1 MNKLISIIILT
12 FNSKKY
18 IEDCLQ
24 SVLEQTYENIE
35 IVVVDNNSKDRS
47 VEIVRKILRE
57 YKRGQ
62 SAFANLP
69 AGKAGATADRVILNN
84 KNFGYAEGNN
94 VGIRESRGEYI
105 ILLNVDTILDKDFVQ
120 EIAGS
125 FEKDS
130 KIGSVQGKVYQLNN
144 NHPPVSE
151 ARKTKI
157 IDTFGFTVF
166 KSGRIIDAGQGTE
179 DIDQYSSTG
188 SGLRKVFGV
197 NGVAPAYRRIALNDI
212 KLKDE
217 YLDKDFFCY
226 CEDVDLA
233 WRLNWRGWLVVFNP
247 NAVVWHDRT
256 SSKSVGKGW
265 KEFRKTRKS
274 QSLWMRKISWRNTWL
289 VFIKNLP
296 FKSFLNPQFLKR
308 QIKFGLYLLFFE
320 PRVLLAKFEII
331 KLFPR
336 MLKKRKLIMKNKKVN
351 YVRLD

>member
-1 MNKLISIIILT
+1 MNKLVSIIILNY
-12 FNSKKY
+12 NSEKY
-18 IEDCLQ
+18 IKNCLN
-24 SVLEQTYENIE
+24 SVLEQTYPNIE
-35 IVVVDNNSKDRS
+35 ILVVDNDSKDKS
-47 VEIVRKILRE
+47 IEMANGIIGDCKGN
-57 YKRGQ
+57 KRI
-62 SAFANLP
+62 
-69 AGKAGATADRVILNN
+69 ILNN
-84 KNFGYAEGNN
+84 KNLGYAEGNN
-94 VGIRESRGEYI
+94 VGIRESRGEYV
-105 ILLNVDTILDKDFVQ
+105 ILLNVDTILDRNFVQ
-120 EIAGS
+120 EIVSS
-125 FEKDS
+125 FEKNA
-130 KIGSVQGKVYQLNN
+130 KIGSVQGKIYQLNN
-144 NHPPVSE
+144 
-151 ARKTKI
+151 RKTKI

-166 KSGRIIDAGQGTE
+166 KSGRIIDTGQGTE
-179 DIDQYSSTG
+179 DINQYPLTDSR
-188 SGLRKVFGV
+188 LRKIFGV

-233 WRLNWRGWLVVFNP
+233 WRLNWRGWPVVFNP

-296 FKSFLNPQFLKR
+296 VKSFLNPQFLKR